1 MARTLKNP
9 YGLLDG
15 NVVTADVVERGLAC
29 GCTCPS
35 CGERLIANHG
45 TGIKQPYFSHES
57 GAECEAAYETALHL
71 LAKEVLAE
79 EKRLLLPPLKVTVD
93 QPLAADAR
101 RKLQLLKSRMVPI
114 PGEVSDLVIP
124 TTTVVPA
131 RHYQRF
137 DRVDVEVFLDE
148 VIPDVVMHV
157 ADRALLVEIFVTH
170 AVTDAKR
177 HWLEENNLPMIEF
190 DFSAADRTIE
200 KAELK
205 RAFLQPRRPLG
216 DGSSKWI
223 HHPKAGTGQEAVD
236 SEFRVKYLDRLDPLV
251 EASSPA
257 AQAVCRHDPAP
268 LVGDDGV
275 RRSLCRK
282 CWKFFGRIPG

>member
-9 YGLLDG
+9 YGLLGG
-15 NVVTADVVERGLAC
+15 NVVTADIVDRGLAC
-29 GCTCPS
+29 GCTCPD

-79 EKRLLLPPLKVTVD
+79 ERRILLPPLKVTVD
-93 QPLAADAR
+93 QSLTTDAR
-101 RKLQLLKSRMVPI
+101 RNLQLLKSRMVPV
-114 PGEVSDLVIP
+114 PDDASDLVIP

-131 RHYQRF
+131 SHYQRF
-137 DRVDVEVFLDE
+137 DRVDVEVFLDA

-170 AVTDAKR
+170 AVTDAKQR
-177 HWLEENNLPMIEF
+177 WLEENDLPMIEF
-190 DFSAADRTIE
+190 DFSAADRTIG
-200 KAELK
+200 KADLK

-216 DGSSKWI
+216 NGSSKWI
-223 HHPKAGTGQEAVD
+223 HHPKAQLGQDTINSDFQA
-236 SEFRVKYLDRLDPLV
+236 KYLDRLNPLV
-251 EASSPA
+251 EASDPA
-257 AQAVCRHDPAP
+257 TQAACHHDPAP
-268 LVGDDGV
+268 MVGDDGV
-275 RRSLCRK
+275 SRSLCRK